1 MVVSGACISGQV
13 RTNLPCV
20 GERMRDN
27 ILVPLNLRT
36 HVFLHGKNISEHD
49 VRKTLHGAEVKTV
62 VVMRPQAPT
71 PPCPTRVPGY
81 PLTRFLFLCYR
92 ALMKDSVEYEWVV
105 RLRSDQNIPFT
116 FRILPPA
123 STYYKL
129 HPWATGIMIS
139 SFLSD
144 CNCGWKKRK
153 CLSKIPTRCEWVDDQ
168 FALLH
173 GSAVKSYFHDL
184 HVSFCNPGFFNV
196 ASQYSLSLTL
206 PEKRL
211 SLALHNV
218 SLHDIRFISLALHPQ
233 LQRSGDCNVS
243 GDGARHRQRL
253 TTVIN
258 VSDRSFQL
266 PLPDGPW
273 DQRRMEICGT
283 SRAMDTWAR
292 HLCLPYDGTW
302 DDELTKSHD
311 S

>member
-1 MVVSGACISGQV
+1 MLIVRLKFTTTPCPPLSCHSPLIIWSLCTLRMLSFPLRLLQITIHSLQFFLTLSSLSLFKMVVSGACISGQV
-13 RTNLPCV
+13 RTFFLPCV

-62 VVMRPQAPT
+62 VVMRPQSPT

-123 STYYKL
+123 SMYYKL

-139 SFLSD
+139 GLLSD

-184 HVSFCNPGFFNV
+184 HVSFCNHGFFNV
-196 ASQYSLSLTL
+196 PLNIHWV
-206 PEKRL
+206 
-211 SLALHNV
+211 LH
-218 SLHDIRFISLALHPQ
+218 F
-233 LQRSGDCNVS
+233 
-243 GDGARHRQRL
+243 
-253 TTVIN
+253 
-258 VSDRSFQL
+258 
-266 PLPDGPW
+266 
-273 DQRRMEICGT
+273 QRR
-283 SRAMDTWAR
+283 DY
-292 HLCLPYDGTW
+292 HLHFIMLACT
-302 DDELTKSHD
+302 TFVS
-311 S
+311 